1 MLGRT
6 WAWAEQSTE
15 PGGLAAVLASSL
27 PLLSSLYYFVLPRQL
42 ARIKSWQ
49 TTVGAGRP

>member
-15 PGGLAAVLASSL
+15 PGFRPSLLPPLAQLTVLLRLATAASA
-27 PLLSSLYYFVLPRQL
+27 Y
-42 ARIKSWQ
+42 
-49 TTVGAGRP
+49 